1 MSSGRIERYT
11 AGVAPGFRPAFFVSS
26 STYRPCKESRTHA
39 TTAEPAPFDGALVID
54 KPKGKTSHDVVD
66 AVRHLAGFRQIGHL
80 GTLDPLATGVL
91 VLLLG
96 RATRLVQF
104 YSGRRKR
111 YSAGF
116 RFGFATDTYDSDGE
130 AQGPDAPPSL
140 DRATLEKLAAER
152 VGRFEQ
158 MPPSFSAKKIHG
170 RPAYELARKKQP
182 VELKPVEVEV
192 FEYRLTEIEGSIARF
207 VIECSSGTYIRAL
220 AHEMGQKLGC
230 GAHLAE
236 ITRLAV
242 GEFSLEQAI
251 KLEELAEARA
261 SRKVCRLSD
270 PAGKFAAEFSAGE
283 CAAGCRAARA
293 SRHEVQCDD
302 LANSAGARGAAAGC
316 DVGTRR
322 RRASAAATARLQSA
336 RQTDRHRGSGGSA
349 NVSAHRGVRATAL
362 VRQAISS
369 GLGSALFRTSP
380 CNITALVRFHR

>member
-1 MSSGRIERYT
+1 MPRQ
-11 AGVAPGFRPAFFVSS
+11 PQ
-26 STYRPCKESRTHA
+26 
-39 TTAEPAPFDGALVID
+39 PAPFDGALVID
-54 KPKGKTSHDVVD
+54 KPQGKTSHDVVD

-130 AQGPDAPPSL
+130 AQGPDAPTAL
-140 DRATLEKLAAER
+140 NKEALEKLAAER

-158 MPPSFSAKKIHG
+158 TPPSFSAKKIHG

-182 VELKPVEVEV
+182 VELKPVEVEL
-192 FEYRLTEIEGSIARF
+192 FEYRLTEIEGNVARF

-236 ITRLAV
+236 ITRTAV
-242 GEFSLEQAI
+242 GEFSLEQAV
-251 KLEELAEARA
+251 KLEELAEAAR
-261 SRKVCRLSD
+261 
-270 PAGKFAAEFSAGE
+270 AGKFENYLIRLENLLPNFPRVNVLPIIE
-283 CAAGCRAARA
+283 RRV
-293 SRHEVQCDD
+293 RH
-302 LANSAGARGAAAGC
+302 
-316 DVGTRR
+316 GTK
-322 RRASAAATARLQSA
+322 
-336 RQTDRHRGSGGSA
+336 
-349 NVSAHRGVRATAL
+349 
-362 VRQAISS
+362 
-369 GLGSALFRTSP
+369 F
-380 CNITALVRFHR
+380 NITVAQIQPGHVEPAPGATVELDGGEPRAPRLRVFSQQDKLIAIAEAVVPRTYQPIVVFEPLA